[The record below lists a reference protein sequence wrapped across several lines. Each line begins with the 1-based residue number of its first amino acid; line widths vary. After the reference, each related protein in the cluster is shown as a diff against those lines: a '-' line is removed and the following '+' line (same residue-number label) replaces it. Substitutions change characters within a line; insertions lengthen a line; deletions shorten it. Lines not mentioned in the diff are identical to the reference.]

1 MFSMDSS
8 NSRRMVSMDSRSQ
21 SFYEG
26 LKAHR
31 FYGRGDL
38 EAMFP
43 DEAPTRPVPWEQAG
57 RRKDVEDYDKVR
69 VSALIKG
76 PVELHDLD
84 PRDLHAY
91 QPAVTRAGV
100 RHYLGSD
107 YTLHGITHAD
117 QGKSYNQYPVVYR
130 RDPLQPGGEHQNI
143 ILSGHHRAAAAL
155 LQGRQFRARYV
166 EGPWGPPRGQDGP
179 PSFERTH
186 PRLKGL

>member
-8 NSRRMVSMDSRSQ
+8 SGRMLRMDSRSDH
-21 SFYEG
+21 FYEG

-43 DEAPTRPVPWEQAG
+43 DEAPTRPVPWEQASK
-57 RRKDVEDYDKVR
+57 RKDREDYDKVR
-69 VSALIKG
+69 VAGLIKG

-91 QPAVTRAGV
+91 QPAVVRAGV
-100 RHYLGSD
+100 RHYLHSD
-107 YTLHGITHAD
+107 AYMHGGETYAD
-117 QGKSYNQYPVVYR
+117 AGKAYNQYPVVYR
-130 RDPLQPGGEHQNI
+130 RDPLNPGGEHQNI

-166 EGPWGPPRGQDGP
+166 EGPWGELRGTGGP
-179 PSFERTH
+179 VSMERTH